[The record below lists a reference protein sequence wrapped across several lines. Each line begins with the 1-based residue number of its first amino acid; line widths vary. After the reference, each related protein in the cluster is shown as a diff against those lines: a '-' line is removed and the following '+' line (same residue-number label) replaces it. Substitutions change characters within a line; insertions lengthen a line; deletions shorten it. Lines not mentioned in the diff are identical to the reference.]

1 MASTLVRAGAIVTCD
16 TDAPQNGITF
26 EQLGLIENGA
36 ILVEDGF
43 VKAVGS
49 DATLGHGESECHG
62 EQAALQCHGELVEPL
77 LSEVEGK
84 DVTIV
89 DLRDCVIVPGFVDAH
104 THPLFAGMREPG
116 QTMLDTVRKTREALK
131 YRPSFWKM
139 VENRLKL
146 MLAHGTTTAEVK
158 TGYALTKAGELQML
172 DLIEAHKDEPGL
184 PRLIATFLGAHAVP
198 PEFEDADAYVDY
210 LIAEVLPEARARG
223 AVNADV
229 FCEPG
234 FFSPAQTLRYL
245 NGSRSQGLRLRA
257 HCDEMSYSGA
267 AATAAQAG
275 VDTVDHCNYIREEDV
290 AAIVERKIVT
300 VACPATTAYLDLP
313 GAPVRQILERGGS
326 VALASDFNP
335 GTSPCFN
342 LQTVAYFGR
351 KLFGLS
357 AAEALYGV
365 TVAAAKS
372 LRLSA
377 GRIRARDSADFVA
390 LQIGSPDEFGW
401 QFGGNLAAAVYRSGE
416 RVG

>member
-1 MASTLVRAGAIVTCD
+1 LPRTLVRAKAIVTCD

-26 EQLGLIENGA
+26 AKLGLIENGS
-36 ILVEDGF
+36 ILCDQNVIVSLSNDPEQRAARARDEGQVE
-43 VKAVGS
+43 
-49 DATLGHGESECHG
+49 
-62 EQAALQCHGELVEPL
+62 
-77 LSEVEGK
+77 
-84 DVTIV
+84 IV
-89 DLRDCVIVPGFVDAH
+89 DFPDCVIVPGFVDAH

-116 QTMLDTVRKTREALK
+116 QTMLDTVQKTREALEN
-131 YRPSFWKM
+131 PSAFWKT

-172 DLIEAHKDEPGL
+172 DLIDAHKDEPGL

-198 PEFEDADAYVDY
+198 REFEDADAYVDY
-210 LIAEVLPEARARG
+210 LIAEVLPEARAHG

-245 NGSRSQGLRLRA
+245 TASRSQGLRLRA

-267 AATAAQAG
+267 AATAVQAG
-275 VDTVDHCNYIREEDV
+275 VDTVDHCNYIREEDI
-290 AAIVERKIVT
+290 AAIVGREIVT

-313 GAPVRQILERGGS
+313 ERAPVREILERGGS
-326 VALASDFNP
+326 VALASDYNP

-342 LQTVAYFGR
+342 LQTVASYGR
-351 KLFGLS
+351 RLFGLS

-365 TVAAAKS
+365 TVASAKS
-372 LRLSA
+372 LRLQA
-377 GRIRARDSADFVA
+377 GRIRAGDSADFVA
-390 LQIGSPDEFGW
+390 LQIAAPEEFGW
-401 QFGGNLAAAVYRSGE
+401 QFGGNLAAAVFRTGS
-416 RVG
+416 RVA